1 MLSVVQL
8 SVSIIL
14 VSMLNI
20 KGGVNFGY
28 LSRRGEAEKF
38 KKGGGSMVQGQVFL
52 KEGGDIFPI

>member
-20 KGGVNFGY
+20 KRGVNFGY

-38 KKGGGSMVQGQVFL
+38 KKGGGSMVQGLL
-52 KEGGDIFPI
+52 KRGG